1 MKRKLVAEPS
11 QPSVAISPQHSAR
24 PELSSDPR
32 LATRRDGSSSRPSKL
47 RRHGNWL
54 LSALRSLTNSAS
66 DRSVADLQRA
76 LLAST
81 ETLTRVPASRSVV
94 ANGLTRMTSTLFRT
108 SKEPTVIRRPSSTR
122 VPVAEPFR
130 SLNTL
135 HPLDEPLISFPI
147 PDSSPGSS
155 QNSKS
160 NSNPLTNTV
169 NSANGSTGATSLDS
183 IFHASSAAS
192 IPKDASVMGSER
204 PQQLIQ
210 SFRQGGSRRNP
221 TQSSPDSNL
230 TTIQET
236 VVDQCSP
243 SVLTVER
250 AAAAKI
256 YLETYFNQVL
266 TPGPSPRDIRLR
278 LLEADLFNYYG
289 TESLTAA
296 ELEEIH
302 MNFCHRETDHLR
314 ETRVMK
320 TRTMCAMAA
329 KRGNP
334 KASLC
339 EDYEVLKVL
348 GKGSFGV
355 VRLVQE
361 KACLALGSCPPDG
374 WIVPLIESFED
385 ISNLYLVMEYMPGG
399 DFLGLLIR
407 ENTIHES
414 VARFYVAEMVLC
426 VEAAHALQC
435 IHRDIKPDNFLIS
448 ASGHLKIADFG
459 LAFDGHWSHDTSYY
473 NSHRYSLLKTL
484 GINVQGDQQ
493 DKEELRRLQATGK
506 NASYLTAAMGRHAP
520 SSHDG
525 EPLLNWRNRCGNR
538 TSAMSVVGTSQ
549 YMAPEWSIGVILYEC
564 LYGHTPFLAEE
575 GRQATKQKIIKH
587 KETFRFPSRP
597 QVSHRCQHL
606 ISSLIR
612 DKEIRLCSE
621 RYRLKDLATAATN
634 AGPSS
639 TANNYGTRERQQESF
654 HDFAGCYVFPQDAE
668 EIKAHKWFSDIS
680 WEQLHQTKPPL
691 VPHLSAQ
698 DDTRYFDD
706 EEDIS
711 DWSETGS
718 SEDDSQGEECE
729 QRGLNDENQL
739 YPGAPPS
746 SSPSYFNAPRPPRPT
761 LDSNHNVAGGIPQV
775 KEQPALSRQRLEE
788 AQMALRAF
796 RPSVQ
801 QWTLEAIA
809 QPYDLNRLRDLDCR
823 IDRIHGLGMAEKTML
838 RQFLRVFGR
847 KDRRRARDR
856 LLRDQNTKG
865 IVMEERKRNAFV
877 RYTWRRMRPPG
888 LVDHNLWQ
896 NSSQAVEEDYAVDT
910 LSDAG
915 ISDEFGN
922 LLHDEAMRMEW
933 KSIRAGAQQ
942 GHDGFLGWGINL
954 WPSRQCK
961 GGE

>member
-11 QPSVAISPQHSAR
+11 QPSVAISPQHS
-24 PELSSDPR
+24 
-32 LATRRDGSSSRPSKL
+32 SSRPSKL
-47 RRHGNWL
+47 RRHGTWL

-66 DRSVADLQRA
+66 DRSVADLQGA

-81 ETLTRVPASRSVV
+81 ETITRVPTSRSLV
-94 ANGLTRMTSTLFRT
+94 AKGLTRMTSSLFRT
-108 SKEPTVIRRPSSTR
+108 PKEPTIIRRPSSSR
-122 VPVAEPFR
+122 LPVPEPFR

-135 HPLDEPLISFPI
+135 HPLDEPLISFPT

-155 QNSKS
+155 QNSKC
-160 NSNPLTNTV
+160 NSNPLTNPV
-169 NSANGSTGATSLDS
+169 NWANGSTGATSLDS
-183 IFHASSAAS
+183 IFHASSVAS
-192 IPKDASVMGSER
+192 IPKDASVMGPER
-204 PQQLIQ
+204 RQHLIQ
-210 SFRQGGSRRNP
+210 SSGQGGSPRNA
-221 TQSSPDSNL
+221 TGSSPDSNL

-236 VVDQCSP
+236 VVNQCSP

-278 LLEADLFNYYG
+278 QLEADLFNYG
-289 TESLTAA
+289 GMESLAPA
-296 ELEEIH
+296 ELEAIH
-302 MNFCHRETDHLR
+302 MSFCRRETDHLR

-339 EDYEVLKVL
+339 EDYEVLKIL

-361 KACLALGSCPPDG
+361 KACLATGSCPPDG
-374 WIVPLIESFED
+374 WSQGQRVIVSLIESFED

-407 ENTIHES
+407 ENIVHES

-473 NSHRYSLLKTL
+473 HSHRYSLLKKL
-484 GINVQGDQQ
+484 GINVEGDQQ

-506 NASYLTAAMGRHAP
+506 NVSYLTAAMGRHAP

-587 KETFRFPSRP
+587 KETFAFPSRP
-597 QVSHRCQHL
+597 QVSHRCRHL
-606 ISSLIR
+606 ISSLIQ

-621 RYRLKDLATAATN
+621 RYRLKDFATAATN

-639 TANNYGTRERQQESF
+639 TANNYRTRERQHDSF
-654 HDFAGCYVFPQDAE
+654 HDFADRYVFPQDAE
-668 EIKAHKWFSDIS
+668 EIKAHKWFSDID
-680 WEQLHQTKPPL
+680 WDRLHEMKPPL

-718 SEDDSQGEECE
+718 SEYDHQGEECE
-729 QRGLNDENQL
+729 QRGLNEENQL
-739 YPGAPPS
+739 YPSAPLH
-746 SSPSYFNAPRPPRPT
+746 SSPSYFNPPRPPPPT
-761 LDSNHNVAGGIPQV
+761 LDSNHNVAGGTPQV

-801 QWTLEAIA
+801 QWALEVIA

-823 IDRIHGLGMAEKTML
+823 IDRIRGLGMAEKTML

-865 IVMEERKRNAFV
+865 LVMEERKRNAFV
-877 RYTWRRMRPPG
+877 RYTWRRMRTPG

-896 NSSQAVEEDYAVDT
+896 NSSQAVEENYAVDT
-910 LSDAG
+910 LSDAR
-915 ISDEFGN
+915 ISEELEN

-933 KSIRAGAQQ
+933 ESIRAGAQQ
-942 GHDGFLGWGINL
+942 GHDGFLGWGDQLVTIPAMQRGRMS
-954 WPSRQCK
+954 WR
-961 GGE
+961 

>member
-32 LATRRDGSSSRPSKL
+32 LATRRDGNSSRPSKL
-47 RRHGNWL
+47 RRHGTWL

-66 DRSVADLQRA
+66 DRSVADLQRD

-108 SKEPTVIRRPSSTR
+108 PKEPTVIRRPSSTR
-122 VPVAEPFR
+122 IPVAEPFR

-135 HPLDEPLISFPI
+135 HPLDEPLTSFPT

-160 NSNPLTNTV
+160 NSNPLTNTI

-183 IFHASSAAS
+183 IFHASSVAS

-210 SFRQGGSRRNP
+210 SSRQGGSRRNP

-278 LLEADLFNYYG
+278 LLEVDLFNYYG
-289 TESLTAA
+289 TESLTAP
-296 ELEEIH
+296 ELEAIH
-302 MNFCHRETDHLR
+302 MDFCRRETDHLR

-339 EDYEVLKVL
+339 EDYEVLKIL

-361 KACLALGSCPPDG
+361 KACLASGSCPPDETSSSPLRAPDSKPRHQILVYTVTLILSFR
-374 WIVPLIESFED
+374 IVPLIESFED

-549 YMAPEWSIGVILYEC
+549 YMAPEVI
-564 LYGHTPFLAEE
+564 E
-575 GRQATKQKIIKH
+575 GKSYDGRGPAGD
-587 KETFRFPSRP
+587 ETED
-597 QVSHRCQHL
+597 HH
-606 ISSLIR
+606 
-612 DKEIRLCSE
+612 KEIRLCSE

-634 AGPSS
+634 AGPSL

-739 YPGAPPS
+739 YPGAPPN
-746 SSPSYFNAPRPPRPT
+746 SSPSYFNPPRPPPPT
-761 LDSNHNVAGGIPQV
+761 LDSNHNVAGGTPQV

-801 QWTLEAIA
+801 QWALEAIA

-865 IVMEERKRNAFV
+865 LVMEERKRNAFV

-896 NSSQAVEEDYAVDT
+896 NSSQAVEGTYAVDT

-915 ISDEFGN
+915 ISDEFEN
-922 LLHDEAMRMEW
+922 LIHAEAMRMEW
-933 KSIRAGAQQ
+933 ESIRAGAQQ
-942 GHDGFLGWGINL
+942 GHDGFLGWGDQHVAIPAMQRGRMS
-954 WPSRQCK
+954 WR
-961 GGE
+961 